1 MRVIGKSTNV
11 IIRPEKTEKRI
22 GSIIIPSTVK
32 ENKYC
37 WGTIESI
44 GDAEFEVTVGDKV
57 LYLVNGVAKINEE
70 SDDEVHVVPYHSLLF
85 WRS

>member
-1 MRVIGKSTNV
+1 MKVIGKSTNV
-11 IIRPEKTEKRI
+11 IIRPEKTVKRI
-22 GSIIIPSTVK
+22 GSIIIPDTIK
-32 ENKYC
+32 EKKYC